1 MPIIGS
7 LQRAGI
13 TSLRG
18 IAMAEGTPEQTRI
31 ALLRDGDYF
40 GEIALL
46 KNVTRTA
53 SVKTLT
59 PCTFLSLQRE
69 QFSYLLER
77 APHLRARLEQVL
89 TSREAEGEAER
100 PLTKGAAH
108 DPLTR
113 GVGLS
118 TA

>member
-59 PCTFLSLQRE
+59 PM
-69 QFSYLLER
+69 
-77 APHLRARLEQVL
+77 H
-89 TSREAEGEAER
+89 
-100 PLTKGAAH
+100 
-108 DPLTR
+108 
-113 GVGLS
+113 
-118 TA
+118 